1 MTTTGR
7 TKPDE
12 GGATEADE
20 ADPSGPAPYGTD
32 PNGSDPNGPAPY
44 GVGLDEVRA
53 LDADDPLATF
63 RARFA
68 PVPEGLIFLNSAS
81 LGRLPTATADETDAL
96 VRGQWGDRLAQARTQ
111 WLDLPQR
118 VGDELAAT
126 VLGARPG
133 EVAASDCTS
142 VNLYKLGAAALRA
155 RPGAVVIDDDNFP
168 TDQYVLA
175 GLAEEYGRELR
186 TVRTDPDLGPT
197 PAQLRDT
204 LGALRTGASGGTGAA
219 LVSLSLVSHRS
230 GALRDIRAVQEA
242 AHAAGALVLWDLSHA
257 VGAVPLRLTEDGA
270 DLAVGSTYKH
280 LCGGPGAPALLYV
293 REDLQARLTQPVQ
306 GWYGHREQLAM
317 RHDFDPDPSI
327 RRFLTGSPPVLSL
340 AALRP
345 ALRLLGEA
353 GTERIRAKSLALTG
367 LFQRL
372 AADLLSPHGFRLAG
386 PADPAARGGHL
397 TYAHPQAR
405 RLVPL
410 LAERAG
416 VLVDY
421 GAPGRL
427 RASPAPLSTRF
438 EDVYEAVHRIRHL
451 LDEAPG
457 DLSGEPSGGA
467 PDFAP
472 DRPLDEEESA

>member
-1 MTTTGR
+1 MTTTGH
-7 TKPDE
+7 T
-12 GGATEADE
+12 G
-20 ADPSGPAPYGTD
+20 PYGT
-32 PNGSDPNGPAPY
+32 AP
-44 GVGLDEVRA
+44 VGTELDEVRK
-53 LDADDPLATF
+53 LDADDPLAAF

-68 PVPEGLIFLNSAS
+68 PVPEGLIFLNGAS
-81 LGRLPTATADETDAL
+81 LGRLPADTADETDAL
-96 VRGQWGDRLAQARTQ
+96 VRGQWGERLAQARTQ

-133 EVAASDCTS
+133 EVVASDCTS
-142 VNLYKLGAAALRA
+142 VNLYKLGAAALRE
-155 RPGAVVIDDDNFP
+155 RPGAVVMDDDNFP

-186 TVRTDPDLGPT
+186 SVRTDPDLGPQ
-197 PAQLRDT
+197 PGQLRT
-204 LGALRTGASGGTGAA
+204 AVEGGAA

-230 GALRDIRAVQEA
+230 GALKDIRAVQEI

-257 VGAVPLRLTEDGA
+257 VGAVPLRLTDDGA

-293 REDLQARLTQPVQ
+293 REGLQARLTQPVQ

-353 GTERIRAKSLALTG
+353 GMERVRAKSLALTG

-372 AADLLSPHGFRLAG
+372 AADLLEPHGFRLAG

-397 TYAHPQAR
+397 TYAHPRAR
-405 RLVPL
+405 ALVPL

-421 GAPGRL
+421 GATDRL

-438 EDVYEAVHRIRHL
+438 EDVYEAVHRIRHV
-451 LDEAPG
+451 LDHLP
-457 DLSGEPSGGA
+457 
-467 PDFAP
+467 
-472 DRPLDEEESA
+472 DEEESA